1 MTTIYM
7 IRHAEAE
14 GNLYRIV
21 QGQHNSFI
29 TPRGHRQIA
38 CLAERFKDVQLDA
51 LYSSDLRR
59 TVTTA
64 GAITKYHALQMQ
76 LTERLREINLGV
88 CEGMSFGDMY
98 KFDPVQMDNFN
109 NDPAQWRAPGAET
122 FAECTE
128 RIVSAVTEIAVKNDG
143 KTVAVVSH
151 GMAIRSLLA
160 HILGVASRDI
170 PSLPHGDNTA
180 VSKLIFD
187 NGVFSVE
194 YYNDNSHLPPELS
207 TFARQSWWK
216 KETRGADPNNLYYE
230 QLDPNREGETYKE
243 FYAAS
248 WKAAHGDLKGF
259 YPETYLAS
267 ARRHFAAD
275 NKAILKAY
283 RSDGELA
290 GIVET
295 DTERSKGA
303 GVGWISLVY
312 IKEPLRGVGLG
323 TQLVGRAITN
333 YEMLGRQKARLHVSS
348 ENAAAIKFYEDL
360 GFEILGSE
368 PGAGAP
374 LYLMEKRFE

>member
-64 GAITKYHALQMQ
+64 GAITKYHALEMQ

-122 FAECTE
+122 FAQCTE
-128 RIVSAVTEIAVKNDG
+128 RIVSVVTEIAVKNDG

-187 NGVFSVE
+187 NGAFDLRPAELVEEGDPRRRPQQSV
-194 YYNDNSHLPPELS
+194 LRAARPEP
-207 TFARQSWWK
+207 
-216 KETRGADPNNLYYE
+216 RGRNVQGVLRSLLE
-230 QLDPNREGETYKE
+230 SR
-243 FYAAS
+243 
-248 WKAAHGDLKGF
+248 
-259 YPETYLAS
+259 
-267 ARRHFAAD
+267 ARRPQGLLSRNLPCF
-275 NKAILKAY
+275 
-283 RSDGELA
+283 
-290 GIVET
+290 
-295 DTERSKGA
+295 GA
-303 GVGWISLVY
+303 QAFC
-312 IKEPLRGVGLG
+312 RG
-323 TQLVGRAITN
+323 
-333 YEMLGRQKARLHVSS
+333 
-348 ENAAAIKFYEDL
+348 
-360 GFEILGSE
+360 
-368 PGAGAP
+368 
-374 LYLMEKRFE
+374 

>member
-64 GAITKYHALQMQ
+64 GAITKYHALEMQ

-187 NGVFSVE
+187 NGAFSVE

-207 TFARQSWWK
+207 TFARQS
-216 KETRGADPNNLYYE
+216 
-230 QLDPNREGETYKE
+230 
-243 FYAAS
+243 
-248 WKAAHGDLKGF
+248 
-259 YPETYLAS
+259 
-267 ARRHFAAD
+267 
-275 NKAILKAY
+275 
-283 RSDGELA
+283 
-290 GIVET
+290 
-295 DTERSKGA
+295 
-303 GVGWISLVY
+303 
-312 IKEPLRGVGLG
+312 
-323 TQLVGRAITN
+323 
-333 YEMLGRQKARLHVSS
+333 
-348 ENAAAIKFYEDL
+348 
-360 GFEILGSE
+360 
-368 PGAGAP
+368 
-374 LYLMEKRFE
+374 

>member
-1 MTTIYM
+1 M
-7 IRHAEAE
+7 E
-14 GNLYRIV
+14 
-21 QGQHNSFI
+21 
-29 TPRGHRQIA
+29 
-38 CLAERFKDVQLDA
+38 
-51 LYSSDLRR
+51 
-59 TVTTA
+59 
-64 GAITKYHALQMQ
+64 
-76 LTERLREINLGV
+76 
-88 CEGMSFGDMY
+88 
-98 KFDPVQMDNFN
+98 
-109 NDPAQWRAPGAET
+109 
-122 FAECTE
+122 
-128 RIVSAVTEIAVKNDG
+128 
-143 KTVAVVSH
+143 
-151 GMAIRSLLA
+151 
-160 HILGVASRDI
+160 
-170 PSLPHGDNTA
+170 
-180 VSKLIFD
+180 
-187 NGVFSVE
+187 
-194 YYNDNSHLPPELS
+194 
-207 TFARQSWWK
+207 

-348 ENAAAIKFYEDL
+348 ENAAAIKFTRISALRYSAASPVPALRFTSWKRDLNKQCQCGTLMRVCRSLTRVIGVSSPFRIYTQTCPISEDFL
-360 GFEILGSE
+360 R
-368 PGAGAP
+368 
-374 LYLMEKRFE
+374 K

>member
-64 GAITKYHALQMQ
+64 GAITKYHALEMQ

-128 RIVSAVTEIAVKNDG
+128 RIVSAVTEIAAKNDG
-143 KTVAVVSH
+143 RTVAV
-151 GMAIRSLLA
+151 A
-160 HILGVASRDI
+160 
-170 PSLPHGDNTA
+170 TA
-180 VSKLIFD
+180 W
-187 NGVFSVE
+187 
-194 YYNDNSHLPPELS
+194 P
-207 TFARQSWWK
+207 
-216 KETRGADPNNLYYE
+216 
-230 QLDPNREGETYKE
+230 
-243 FYAAS
+243 
-248 WKAAHGDLKGF
+248 
-259 YPETYLAS
+259 S
-267 ARRHFAAD
+267 AR
-275 NKAILKAY
+275 Y
-283 RSDGELA
+283 
-290 GIVET
+290 
-295 DTERSKGA
+295 
-303 GVGWISLVY
+303 
-312 IKEPLRGVGLG
+312 LR
-323 TQLVGRAITN
+323 TFSASQ
-333 YEMLGRQKARLHVSS
+333 
-348 ENAAAIKFYEDL
+348 AAI
-360 GFEILGSE
+360 S
-368 PGAGAP
+368 P
-374 LYLMEKRFE
+374 RFRTATTPP

>member
-128 RIVSAVTEIAVKNDG
+128 RIVSAVTEIAVK
-143 KTVAVVSH
+143 K
-151 GMAIRSLLA
+151 
-160 HILGVASRDI
+160 
-170 PSLPHGDNTA
+170 
-180 VSKLIFD
+180 
-187 NGVFSVE
+187 
-194 YYNDNSHLPPELS
+194 
-207 TFARQSWWK
+207 
-216 KETRGADPNNLYYE
+216 
-230 QLDPNREGETYKE
+230 
-243 FYAAS
+243 
-248 WKAAHGDLKGF
+248 
-259 YPETYLAS
+259 
-267 ARRHFAAD
+267 RR
-275 NKAILKAY
+275 
-283 RSDGELA
+283 
-290 GIVET
+290 
-295 DTERSKGA
+295 
-303 GVGWISLVY
+303 
-312 IKEPLRGVGLG
+312 
-323 TQLVGRAITN
+323 
-333 YEMLGRQKARLHVSS
+333 
-348 ENAAAIKFYEDL
+348 
-360 GFEILGSE
+360 
-368 PGAGAP
+368 
-374 LYLMEKRFE
+374 

>member
-64 GAITKYHALQMQ
+64 GAITKYHALEMQ

-128 RIVSAVTEIAVKNDG
+128 RIVSAVTEIAVKT
-143 KTVAVVSH
+143 TVRLS
-151 GMAIRSLLA
+151 
-160 HILGVASRDI
+160 
-170 PSLPHGDNTA
+170 PSSATA
-180 VSKLIFD
+180 W
-187 NGVFSVE
+187 
-194 YYNDNSHLPPELS
+194 
-207 TFARQSWWK
+207 R
-216 KETRGADPNNLYYE
+216 
-230 QLDPNREGETYKE
+230 
-243 FYAAS
+243 
-248 WKAAHGDLKGF
+248 
-259 YPETYLAS
+259 S
-267 ARRHFAAD
+267 ARC
-275 NKAILKAY
+275 
-283 RSDGELA
+283 
-290 GIVET
+290 
-295 DTERSKGA
+295 
-303 GVGWISLVY
+303 
-312 IKEPLRGVGLG
+312 LR
-323 TQLVGRAITN
+323 TFSASQ
-333 YEMLGRQKARLHVSS
+333 
-348 ENAAAIKFYEDL
+348 AAI
-360 GFEILGSE
+360 S
-368 PGAGAP
+368 P
-374 LYLMEKRFE
+374 RFRTATTPP